1 MNAILVRGVLCVTIL
16 ATYSFTDWIRVLSGM
31 APMGTVFTITRFVAA
46 IFLVTKR
53 EGYETS
59 PKRLQLVGLPSNS

>member
-1 MNAILVRGVLCVTIL
+1 VAIL
-16 ATYSFTDWIRVLSGM
+16 AMYSFTEWIRVLSGM
-31 APMGTVFTITRFVAA
+31 APMGIVFTITRFVAV
-46 IFLVTKR
+46 ILPFIKR